1 MTAVNGGG
9 VKIKKHKTKGD
20 RKKEGRGIKMKAFD
34 KRGQG
39 VKIRIQVNEVIRG
52 GGCFRSMTGI
62 KIIAGG
68 GAVMKREG

>member
-1 MTAVNGGG
+1 
-9 VKIKKHKTKGD
+9 
-20 RKKEGRGIKMKAFD
+20 MKAFD

-68 GAVMKREG
+68 AV